1 METNSILTMVVSVVE
16 GSVCSVL
23 PGSLVATLRN
33 ERELEAL
40 PLVGPD
46 VATPICFMSH
56 ATARASRALEAAL
69 ALAQD
74 DDWLRHAASS
84 QRTARRAAGAVSWRW
99 LAPFGTPTLEMRQR
113 II

>member
-33 ERELEAL
+33 ERALEAL
-40 PLVGPD
+40 PLVSPD

-74 DDWLRHAASS
+74 DDWLRHAAIHSGLL
-84 QRTARRAAGAVSWRW
+84 GA
-99 LAPFGTPTLEMRQR
+99 LPTP
-113 II
+113 